1 MNGPEKAAKT
11 PWGRAESLL
20 IAVCLLL
27 GLCLRLL
34 DLRAPFDR
42 QFDGFQGSF
51 FAVCAINYERLGFE
65 ALAGYPIANIDPRPG
80 EPQTYYAYA
89 NHPPLVPWMGW
100 ASLRLFGPAGWSE
113 AWREQRAPQGIEGTL
128 RAPFLLG
135 QLLGWAGLSLALAS
149 LGARRAA
156 LFTAALYGL
165 MPLTCLYAGLVNYE
179 NPSLGALCLAAAA
192 FARRRSGGGWP
203 WLALGL
209 GLAALAAGTTFAPVF
224 FLPGLCLWTW
234 LGRGRRGFIE
244 GSALAL
250 AMAVPMALHGH
261 FARRA
266 LALVEAEPSGLA
278 ERARLLL
285 APLLDGSLPFGRW
298 LALQG
303 RILLEYLGPGHLALA
318 AAGLLLALRGL
329 SRPGPVRAAHGLAL
343 ALLSGGLLVQLG
355 FYRHTGDPQEPFLL
369 NLAPALAA
377 LGGLALASLAERSR
391 GAPSLALLAPGGLLL
406 AAALGFPNGLALHR
420 VWRGGGAPLP
430 EQIGAEL
437 ATLLP
442 SGAVGW
448 YPEGLGFNNA
458 VFFYAWRTLLPVGP
472 ATYSLALEQQQR
484 FGLEHAPLYL
494 LLPKQPLGAAVA
506 STAAVAADL
515 ETKRP
520 GQLASPD
527 AESANYRAYRIS
539 R

>member
-1 MNGPEKAAKT
+1 MKGPARAAQG
-11 PWGRAESLL
+11 PWSRIEGPL
-20 IAVCLLL
+20 IALCLLL
-27 GLCLRLL
+27 GLGLRLL

-100 ASLRLFGPAGWSE
+100 ASLRLFGPDGWSE

-156 LFTAALYGL
+156 LFSAALYGL
-165 MPLTCLYAGLVNYE
+165 MPLTCLYGGLVNYE

-192 FARRRSGGGWP
+192 LARRRSGGSWL

-234 LGRGRRGFIE
+234 LGRGRRGFLE
-244 GSALAL
+244 GSGLAL
-250 AMAVPMALHGH
+250 AMLVPVALHGR

-278 ERARLLL
+278 ERAQQLL

-298 LALQG
+298 LTLQG
-303 RILLEYLGPGHLALA
+303 RILLEYLGPGHLVLA
-318 AAGLLLALRGL
+318 AAGLLLAMRGL
-329 SRPGPVRAAHGLAL
+329 TRPGPMRAAHSLAL

-377 LGGLALASLAERSR
+377 LGGLALASLSESFRAKPRL
-391 GAPSLALLAPGGLLL
+391 GLLAPLVLLL
-406 AAALGFPNGLALHR
+406 AAALGLPNGLTLHR
-420 VWRGGGAPLP
+420 TWRGGDSPRPDDVGS
-430 EQIGAEL
+430 EL

-472 ATYSLALEQQQR
+472 ATYSVAVEQQQR
-484 FGLEHAPLYL
+484 FGLGAAPVYL
-494 LLPKQPLGAAVA
+494 LLPKQPVGAAVA
-506 STAAVAADL
+506 STAAVAADF

-527 AESANYRAYRIS
+527 TESAHFRAYRVS